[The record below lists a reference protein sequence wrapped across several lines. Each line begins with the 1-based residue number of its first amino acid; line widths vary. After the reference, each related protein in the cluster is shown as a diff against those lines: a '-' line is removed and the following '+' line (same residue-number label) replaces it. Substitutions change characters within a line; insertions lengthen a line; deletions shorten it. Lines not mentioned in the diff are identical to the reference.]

1 MNIQEY
7 KIKGWVVRDKDD
19 YTAMYLSKD
28 KLVRGKTEWNEY
40 GVTFVNGE
48 IKDSSFL
55 CVLPYFFIPDLTFE
69 DEPIEVELTIKVIE
83 CVNGEI

>member
-1 MNIQEY
+1 MTQEY

-40 GVTFVNGE
+40 GVTSVNGE
-48 IKDSSFL
+48 IKGSSFL
-55 CVLPYFFIPDLTFE
+55 CTLPYNLLPDLNFE
-69 DEPIEVELTIKVIE
+69 DEPIEVELIIKKV
-83 CVNGEI
+83 